1 MMAKWRQTLRRF
13 GHWLTSRKRA
23 LPAIKFFETRLPEA
37 KRDWSI
43 RETIIDVS
51 RGVRTRN
58 PLSATAIISGTLPT
72 RTKQDD
78 RMSNDLLANYKL
90 VGIHEARIGKRA
102 QPKYI
107 ATGRN
112 LLSRLFSGSAMLKV
126 LRSLR
131 AETSRIPSIQLSL
144 SALRFVLFLM
154 RHSPAKNSKSSA
166 TFFLFRAMRIVESG
180 DTSIIIKWVLS
191 KTTMANNMHS
201 YTSTRRA

>member
-51 RGVRTRN
+51 RDVRTRN

-72 RTKQDD
+72 HTKQDD
-78 RMSNDLLANYKL
+78 RMSNDLLSNYNSSVFTNANRKT
-90 VGIHEARIGKRA
+90 RA
-102 QPKYI
+102 PKYI

-112 LLSRLFSGSAMLKV
+112 LLSRLFLGSAMLKV

-131 AETSRIPSIQLSL
+131 AKTSRIPSIQLSL

-154 RHSPAKNSKSSA
+154 RHPLAKNSQSTT
-166 TFFLFRAMRIVESG
+166 TFFFPRAMY
-180 DTSIIIKWVLS
+180 IIERGPE
-191 KTTMANNMHS
+191 
-201 YTSTRRA
+201 YYY